1 MATSPMTSPK
11 DTYLETEV
19 MTAAPQKLQLMLIE
33 AAIRQG
39 KRARELWNEARDDQD
54 DSAGDAL
61 IRCQQIVTELLCGL
75 NPEQDKELVRRVAS
89 IYLFVFRSLTEAHL
103 QRDEQKLADALE
115 VLEVERETWREVCQ
129 KLGGKCQPEDQ
140 QEESANFEA

>member
-1 MATSPMTSPK
+1 MATSPTTSPR
-11 DTYLETEV
+11 DNYLQTEV

-39 KRARELWNEARDDQD
+39 KQALNLWQQADAETDDRI
-54 DSAGDAL
+54 GDTL
-61 IRCQQIVTELLCGL
+61 VRCQQIVTELLCGL
-75 NPEQDKELVRRVAS
+75 NPEQDRELVRRVAS

-103 QRDEQKLADALE
+103 QRDQQKLVDALE

-129 KLGGKCQPEDQ
+129 KLGTRRETSGQ
-140 QEESANFEA
+140 QEEGASFEA